1 METHKRQIKKGNY
14 LKKRSSK
21 LRVRE
26 KSVIESCREE
36 LKKKCYKEEL
46 EKDGKR

>member
-26 KSVIESCREE
+26 KSVIESYREE
-36 LKKKCYKEEL
+36 LNKKVL
-46 EKDGKR
+46 